1 MSFVFP
7 PLRHFNP
14 GLRPGFI
21 EFNKNPKH
29 PNFPKEKMRPLAYK
43 NVMKQY
49 KSGVSKSQM
58 KWEEPATPLSYVGNK
73 AIGGEVLSILQWKER
88 LAHEMNRMAL
98 NLVKMGIRK
107 ENAYINR
114 KKRIENYREKHF
126 TIPTEYKKVFRAG
139 DIEQKGIRP
148 SSFSKS
154 TAQTNKQVANR
165 NKNKEQIRAKQNIS
179 EKALLRERLAIK
191 AEYNK
196 LKENEKMQLR
206 KKQGPPSKA
215 DQNELKKQR
224 NEAARQK
231 KEQTD
236 LNREVAR
243 KKRAR
248 EDRERTTWK
257 PSASQWSEIP
267 PHLRRKQ
274 YKRASKSVTKTENKV
289 AF

>member
-7 PLRHFNP
+7 PLKHFNP
-14 GLRPGFI
+14 GERPGFI
-21 EFNKNPKH
+21 EFNKK
-29 PNFPKEKMRPLAYK
+29 FSKQKMKPLAYK

-58 KWEEPATPLSYVGNK
+58 KWEEPATPLSYLGNK
-73 AIGGEVLSILQWKER
+73 ARGEVLSSLQWKER